1 MLIDHVLQRKG
12 SAVVTITAE
21 STVTDA
27 VATLGD
33 HNIGALVVADDQ
45 RGVVGILSERD
56 VVRALA
62 SDGSAVLNRRVGDL
76 MTRSV
81 TTCGRRDT
89 VDEVMALMTDR
100 RIRHVPVVDDGAL
113 SGLVSIGDVV
123 KTRIDELEH
132 ERESLHDYIS
142 GRA

>member
-27 VATLGD
+27 VAALGD
-33 HNIGALVVADDQ
+33 HNIGALVVADDD
-45 RGVVGILSERD
+45 RRVVGILSERD

-62 SDGSAVLNRRVGDL
+62 SDGSGVLHRRVADL

-113 SGLVSIGDVV
+113 TGLVSIGDVV
-123 KTRIDELEH
+123 KTRIDELET